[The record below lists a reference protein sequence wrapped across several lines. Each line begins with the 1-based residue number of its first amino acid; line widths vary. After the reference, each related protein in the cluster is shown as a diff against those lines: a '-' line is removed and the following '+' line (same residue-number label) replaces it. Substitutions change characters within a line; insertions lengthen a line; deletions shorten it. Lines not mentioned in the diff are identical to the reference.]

1 MEKLGWAELAVDR
14 EEYSQGAF
22 RCCIAFI
29 GAEDDAERPRFRIK
43 VVILLATV
51 RGGGKEGRRRER
63 EWEEEVGEK
72 GLKEQGK

>member
-29 GAEDDAERPRFRIK
+29 GAEDDAERPRFRME